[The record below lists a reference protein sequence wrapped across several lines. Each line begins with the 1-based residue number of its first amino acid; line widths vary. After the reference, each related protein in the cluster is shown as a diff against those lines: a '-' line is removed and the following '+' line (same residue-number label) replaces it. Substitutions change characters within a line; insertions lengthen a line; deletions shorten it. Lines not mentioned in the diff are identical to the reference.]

1 MLTVVTRDT
10 AQQWRRRYS
19 NSALILIHGME
30 GNVKQMLFLYS
41 FAFFNSTILA
51 IAGDDF
57 SVIGS
62 DLRLSEGY
70 SIHTRDCPKTY
81 TL

>member
-1 MLTVVTRDT
+1 MFT
-10 AQQWRRRYS
+10 
-19 NSALILIHGME
+19 
-30 GNVKQMLFLYS
+30 FL
-41 FAFFNSTILA
+41 FNSTILA
-51 IAGDDF
+51 IAGEDF